1 MNNYKKDLILIPKL
15 LNFYLEA
22 SGTSE
27 ILLHCTIK
35 TKSITEEMNWKKR
48 LYDIIFKTDTRA
60 GKLFD
65 IILVISIILSIIV
78 VMLDSVAT
86 IHNEHGKALLAAEWF
101 FTILFTIE
109 YLLRIYISKK
119 KFQYTLS
126 FYGIIDLLAILP
138 TYISLFFAGYQYL
151 LVIRILRL
159 LRIFRIL
166 KLYRF
171 IGASSFLIESI
182 KASRHKIAVFLSAVM
197 AIVVIMGAA
206 MYLIEGP
213 ESGFKSIPESIYW
226 AIITLTTVGYG
237 DITPVTPLGKALA
250 SVVMIL
256 GYSIIAVP
264 TGIITSELTRKKDK
278 DDRDRKICDECECN
292 DHDKNA
298 SYCKVC
304 GKEL

>member
-1 MNNYKKDLILIPKL
+1 VGSA
-15 LNFYLEA
+15 E
-22 SGTSE
+22 
-27 ILLHCTIK
+27 LLHDFHIFVSMGQTTNLKEKI
-35 TKSITEEMNWKKR
+35 SR
-48 LYDIIFKTDTRA
+48 IIFKTDTPA
-60 GKLFD
+60 GKAFD
-65 IILVISIILSIIV
+65 IALIIAIILSIIV
-78 VMLDSVAT
+78 VMLDSVAE
-86 IHNEHGKALLAAEWF
+86 IHKEYGQALFVAEWI

-109 YLLRIYISKK
+109 YTLRIYTVSKK
-119 KFQYTLS
+119 FKYIFS

-151 LVIRILRL
+151 LIIRILRL

-171 IGASSFLIESI
+171 IGASSFLVESI

-197 AIVVIMGAA
+197 AIVVVMGAA

-213 ESGFKSIPESIYW
+213 ESGFRSIPESIYW

-237 DITPVTPLGKALA
+237 DITPETPLGKALA

-264 TGIITSELTRKKDK
+264 TGIITAELTRKKDK
-278 DDRDRKICDECECN
+278 NESDKKSCDECGCN
-292 DHDKNA
+292 DHDKDA

>member
-1 MNNYKKDLILIPKL
+1 MDFYDLVHHRIFSQNLHIGK
-15 LNFYLEA
+15 
-22 SGTSE
+22 E
-27 ILLHCTIK
+27 IQ
-35 TKSITEEMNWKKR
+35 
-48 LYDIIFKTDTRA
+48 
-60 GKLFD
+60 
-65 IILVISIILSIIV
+65 
-78 VMLDSVAT
+78 
-86 IHNEHGKALLAAEWF
+86 IHIQF
-101 FTILFTIE
+101 
-109 YLLRIYISKK
+109 
-119 KFQYTLS
+119 
-126 FYGIIDLLAILP
+126 AILP

-206 MYLIEGP
+206 MYLIEGQD
-213 ESGFKSIPESIYW
+213 SGFKSIPESIYW

-250 SVVMIL
+250 SVIMIM

-264 TGIITSELTRKKDK
+264 TGIITAELTMKKDK
-278 DDRDRKICDECECN
+278 DERDKEICTECGCN
-292 DHDKNA
+292 DHDKDA